1 MLNSLRSGAGKLAYS
16 EDNGNIESF
25 DGEWEHNIKK
35 NGLLTYREYAP
46 RYVFISVLAGHSIM
60 GISPMET
67 SAMVKGYCISQVVHG
82 MRDIG
87 RIMRCTENMGS
98 AALKMYPLLAVNP
111 QS

>member
-1 MLNSLRSGAGKLAYS
+1 MLNGIRSGAGKLTYS

-25 DGEWEHNIKK
+25 DGEWEYNIKK
-35 NGLLTYREYAP
+35 NGLLTYREYTPKYA
-46 RYVFISVLAGHSIM
+46 FISVLAAHSIM
-60 GISPMET
+60 GISPLET

-87 RIMRCTENMGS
+87 RIMRCTENLES
-98 AALKMYPLLAVNP
+98 AALKMYPLLAVKP